1 MRTHFIAAAATA
13 LFAVAGPAL
22 AGQWDEA
29 KAVCADAIAA
39 EAGLGGQA
47 FDAKLEKARDGG
59 VKRLTVKLTP
69 DGGAPVTGECK
80 IKSGEVVSVQLKA

>member
-1 MRTHFIAAAATA
+1 MKNQIIAAAGLA
-13 LFAVAGPAL
+13 LALVAGPAF
-22 AGQWDEA
+22 AGAWDEA

-39 EAGLGGQA
+39 EAGLTGQA

-69 DGGAPVTGECK
+69 ESGASVVGECK
-80 IKSGEVVSVQLKA
+80 VKSGEVVSVQLKA